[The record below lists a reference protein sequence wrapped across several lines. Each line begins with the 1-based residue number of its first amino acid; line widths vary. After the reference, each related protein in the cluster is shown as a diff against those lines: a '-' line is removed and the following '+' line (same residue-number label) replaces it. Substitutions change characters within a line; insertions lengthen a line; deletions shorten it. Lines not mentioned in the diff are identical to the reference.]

1 MSMVPLWLGK
11 PKTKGIG
18 GVFKCVFSWT
28 IGAKESNEA
37 EVFAI
42 KNAVKISCG
51 EWVIESDSKKRNKRG
66 RGLDGFDVKNKKWRS
81 YIIYYSYAFLLS
93 SKSNLQAADKYWSKD
108 INTRTFEFLAR
119 WIQLDRVGFHS
130 LLEWKIKQRTT

>member
-1 MSMVPLWLGK
+1 MSMVPLWFGK

-42 KNAVKISCG
+42 KKAVKISCG
-51 EWVIESDSKKRNKRG
+51 EWVIESDSKKRNKRV
-66 RGLDGFDVKNKKWRS
+66 RGPDGFDVKNKKWWS
-81 YIIYYSYAFLLS
+81 YIIDYNIVI
-93 SKSNLQAADKYWSKD
+93 NLQ
-108 INTRTFEFLAR
+108 INIDL
-119 WIQLDRVGFHS
+119 
-130 LLEWKIKQRTT
+130 KI

>member
-18 GVFKCVFSWT
+18 GLFKCVFSWT

-42 KNAVKISCG
+42 KKAVKISCG
-51 EWVIESDSKKRNKRG
+51 EWVIESDSKKRNKRV
-66 RGLDGFDVKNKKWRS
+66 RGLDGFDVKNKKWWS
-81 YIIYYSYAFLLS
+81 YIIYYRYAFLLAQNQTCRS
-93 SKSNLQAADKYWSKD
+93 IL
-108 INTRTFEFLAR
+108 I
-119 WIQLDRVGFHS
+119 
-130 LLEWKIKQRTT
+130 